1 MLVPKGFVVAG
12 TILIRMAFA
21 VIQARG
27 DIMIKVATAGHGPE
41 TRGWC

>member
-12 TILIRMAFA
+12 TIHIRMAFA

-27 DIMIKVATAGHGPE
+27 DIMTKAAAAGQGPE